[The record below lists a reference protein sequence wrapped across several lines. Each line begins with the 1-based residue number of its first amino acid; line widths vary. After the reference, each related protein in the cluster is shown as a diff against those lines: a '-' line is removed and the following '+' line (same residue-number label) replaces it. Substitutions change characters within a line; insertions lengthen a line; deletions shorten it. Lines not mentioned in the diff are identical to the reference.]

1 MINHIKN
8 DINKAFIQRICGGND
23 TFDLKLLLYGDSDI
37 GHDRN
42 AVIVQAAHYYI
53 WNFERFQ
60 LCTLYY
66 V

>member
-1 MINHIKN
+1 MASIKHS
-8 DINKAFIQRICGGND
+8 FQRICGGND
-23 TFDLKLLLYGDSDI
+23 TFDLKLLLYGDMNSDI
-37 GHDRN
+37 VHDRN

-53 WNFERFQ
+53 WDSERFQ